1 METKKQQGFGGVN
14 FSLDPL
20 REASVRKLGEG
31 GVGSGKEKT
40 KTRATG
46 VQREVGELSVLGR
59 VHEVDLEGEKKS
71 RCDQTNKMFLFF
83 FFHFIKISALVTVY
97 LLCFH
102 YVIDTEPMACW

>member
-31 GVGSGKEKT
+31 GVGSGKEKM

-59 VHEVDLEGEKKS
+59 VHGVDLEGEKK
-71 RCDQTNKMFLFF
+71 QM
-83 FFHFIKISALVTVY
+83 
-97 LLCFH
+97 
-102 YVIDTEPMACW
+102 